1 MLSFNRR
8 HLLLL
13 GAAALGACGFT
24 PAYAPGGTGDA
35 LRGQVEIDAPNSRAG
50 YLLTR
55 ALEDRF
61 GRTSAGRYGLSY
73 GIDIRQESI
82 AISASNVAT
91 RFNMLGN
98 VTYALRDL
106 ETGAVVT
113 SGKVDSFTSY
123 SAAGT
128 PVATLA
134 AERDAETRLMTIL
147 SDQISTRLLAAVPNP
162 AQ

>member
-13 GAAALGACGFT
+13 GAAALAACGFT
-24 PAYAPGGTGDA
+24 PAYAPGGAGDA
-35 LRGQVEIDAPNSRAG
+35 LRGQVEVDAPNSRAG

-61 GRTSAGRYGLSY
+61 GRTSAARYGLSY
-73 GIDIRQESI
+73 GIAIRQDSI

-91 RFNMLGN
+91 RFNMLGT

-134 AERDAETRLMTIL
+134 AEREAETRLMNIL
-147 SDQISTRLLAAVPNP
+147 SEQISTRLLAAAPDP

>member
-24 PAYAPGGTGDA
+24 PAYAPGGAGNA
-35 LRGQVEIDAPNSRAG
+35 LQGQIEIDAPNTRAG

-55 ALEDRF
+55 ALENRF
-61 GRTSAGRYGLSY
+61 GRSSVARYGLSY
-73 GIDIRQESI
+73 GIDIQQDSI

-91 RFNMLGN
+91 RFNILGN

-113 SGKVDSFTSY
+113 TGKVDSFTSY
-123 SAAGT
+123 SASGT
-128 PVATLA
+128 PVATQA

-147 SDQISTRLLAAVPNP
+147 SEQISTRLLAAAPTP
-162 AQ
+162 TQ

>member
-24 PAYAPGGTGDA
+24 PAYAPNGAGNV
-35 LRGQVEIDAPNSRAG
+35 LQGQIEIDAPNTRAG

-55 ALEDRF
+55 VLEDRF
-61 GRTSAGRYGLSY
+61 GRSTGARYGLSHAT
-73 GIDIRQESI
+73 GIREDSI

-91 RFNMLGN
+91 RFNLIGS

-123 SAAGT
+123 SASGS
-128 PVATLA
+128 PVATQTA
-134 AERDAETRLMTIL
+134 KRDAEARLMNIL
-147 SDQISTRLLAAVPNP
+147 GEQISTRLLAAAP
-162 AQ
+162 ALSQ